1 MVARDDD
8 AGRRRRWSPKAAVAM
23 TIRSGGVG
31 CRRRRLPLRVAEGGG
46 CRWGDAHRLRSYH
59 LKDEQWIS
67 LRQCEG
73 GGRRVTLAVDPS
85 KEEEE
90 AVVEKV
96 LPNGDLYIG
105 GFAGSTPHGRGKYL
119 WADGCMYEGDWL
131 RGKPSGKG
139 KFSWPSGATYEG
151 EFRSGRM
158 DGVGTF
164 TGADGDTYH
173 GQWATDRK
181 QGFSSKSY
189 ANGDYYEGTW
199 RCNLQGAMGVA
210 CGETATSTWASGAS
224 TSSMATTPSSGPTAI
239 AASVSL
245 ATEKNYPRICI
256 WDSNSEA
263 GDVTCDVVDS
273 LESSLLCRD
282 ESSNASGSLIGTVKR
297 LQSSSAWLTTEAKKP
312 GKPSSAQLRELKQT
326 DFDPRKKSW
335 MRFPPEGTKIT
346 PPHQSSDQGKEQ
358 EKQVFWALAPLTSMS
373 WANVGDDD
381 DDDYYATTAPPQ
393 TEIFKLGSIF
403 ANSCAANVFLI
414 CNTAQNLTAILPF
427 QYKKQLEQS
436 SEGEKK
442 ESEKHD
448 QNQQK
453 GDIEAEVADAT
464 TVDVKERIKKVAS
477 MRKKKS
483 SKEMDV
489 E

>member
-1 MVARDDD
+1 
-8 AGRRRRWSPKAAVAM
+8 
-23 TIRSGGVG
+23 
-31 CRRRRLPLRVAEGGG
+31 
-46 CRWGDAHRLRSYH
+46 
-59 LKDEQWIS
+59 
-67 LRQCEG
+67 
-73 GGRRVTLAVDPS
+73 
-85 KEEEE
+85 
-90 AVVEKV
+90 
-96 LPNGDLYIG
+96 
-105 GFAGSTPHGRGKYL
+105 
-119 WADGCMYEGDWL
+119 MYEGDWL

-173 GQWATDRK
+173 SQWATDRK

-210 CGETATSTWASGAS
+210 CGETATSTCVDQWKNGAALKGNGAFTCPDGSCYIDSWSGGDPNALEGGYYR
-224 TSSMATTPSSGPTAI
+224 TG
-239 AASVSL
+239 
-245 ATEKNYPRICI
+245 
-256 WDSNSEA
+256 A
-263 GDVTCDVVDS
+263 GDATCDVVDS

-297 LQSSSAWLTTEAKKP
+297 LQSSSAWSTTEAKKP
-312 GKPSSAQLRELKQT
+312 GQTILKGHKNYDLMLNLQLGISYTIRKPSSAQLRELKQT
-326 DFDPRKKSW
+326 YFDPRKKSW
-335 MRFPPEGTKIT
+335 T
-346 PPHQSSDQGKEQ
+346 SQGKEQ

-393 TEIFKLGSIF
+393 AVWG
-403 ANSCAANVFLI
+403 
-414 CNTAQNLTAILPF
+414 
-427 QYKKQLEQS
+427 QLEQS

-442 ESEKHD
+442 ESVGAPSGNRILKKKKSKKEKSSKEQEEHD
-448 QNQQK
+448 QNQEK

-464 TVDVKERIKKVAS
+464 AVDVKERIKKVAS

-483 SKEMDV
+483 SKEMDCCFAQINTD
-489 E
+489 